1 MSQPCAAR
9 PSAISRPS
17 RFAAPVTSAV
27 RGVPADAGGGGEGV
41 FDDPESGMGT
51 SAAGGRRT
59 GRLCGWTG
67 EFTGIRPYNREVRKI
82 ELPLPPP
89 EARAASE
96 QLCERI
102 AARIAGAGGWIGF
115 DAWMAM
121 ALYEPG
127 LGYYSG
133 GARKFGQAGDFVT
146 APEISPLF
154 GACVAA
160 QCAQWFERAP
170 ARIVE
175 FGAGSGAL
183 AADVLVELARLG
195 AAADEYLIVEV
206 SGELR
211 ERQRETI
218 ARRAPSMMARVRWLD
233 AWPAR
238 ISGVILGNELLD
250 AMPARVFRWHDGSVS
265 ERGVA
270 LETGPDGGQRF
281 GWQDRPADAD
291 FERRVRARLAGPIA
305 DAGPQWPSE
314 YVGELAEQAE
324 AWMREA
330 AGRLEV
336 GAMLLIDYGF
346 PRREL
351 YHPQRASGT
360 LMCHY
365 RHHAHGD
372 PFLLPGLQD
381 LTVHVD
387 FTAVAESATDAGLDL
402 LGFTSQARFLFD
414 LGLLDRLAQAST
426 GAEAAGIDYRKQ
438 AQAVHTLIS
447 EAEMGELFKAIAFG
461 RGMPPDALGFLR
473 ADRSGAL

>member
-1 MSQPCAAR
+1 MRVSRAGRAIRSLAWGHRR
-9 PSAISRPS
+9 P
-17 RFAAPVTSAV
+17 
-27 RGVPADAGGGGEGV
+27 
-41 FDDPESGMGT
+41 
-51 SAAGGRRT
+51 GGRRT
-59 GRLCGWTG
+59 GRLCGWIA
-67 EFTGIRPYNREVRKI
+67 EFNGIRPYNRRVRTI
-82 ELPLPPP
+82 QLPLPSP
-89 EARAASE
+89 EARAASDR
-96 QLCERI
+96 LADRIAERI
-102 AARIAGAGGWIGF
+102 AVAGGWVGF
-115 DAWMAM
+115 DVWMAM
-121 ALYEPG
+121 ALYEPA
-127 LGYYSG
+127 LGYYTG

-183 AADVLVELARLG
+183 AADVLDALQHLG
-195 AAADEYLIVEV
+195 APADEYLIVEV

-218 ARRAPSMMARVRWLD
+218 ARRVPSMLARVRWLD
-233 AWPAR
+233 AWPQR

-250 AMPARVFRWHDGSVS
+250 AMPARVFRVLDGAVL
-265 ERGVA
+265 ERGVT
-270 LETGPDGGQRF
+270 LLHGTQDGRRF
-281 GWQDRPADAD
+281 EWQDRPADAD

-305 DAGPQWPSE
+305 DAEGDWPAD
-314 YVGELAEQAE
+314 YVGELGEQSE
-324 AWMREA
+324 AWVREA
-330 AGRLEV
+330 GRRLEV

-346 PRREL
+346 PRREFF
-351 YHPQRASGT
+351 HPQRALGT

-381 LTVHVD
+381 ITVHVD
-387 FTAVAESATDAGLDL
+387 FSATAEAAADAGLDL
-402 LGFTSQARFLFD
+402 LGFASQARFLFD
-414 LGLLDRLAQAST
+414 LGLLDRLVRTS
-426 GAEAAGIDYRKQ
+426 GAEGSIDDRKR
-438 AQAVHTLIS
+438 AQAVHTLVS

-473 ADRSGAL
+473 GDRSGAL